1 MRKLILFLSTGV
13 FGVLSI
19 FAQTPY
25 DNFAPEQSV
34 KSMIELPKTQFRVAN
49 TNTEGEVRYA
59 EFDKNTLSLTLLG
72 DSSNVIKTLVFSPK
86 EKKFLTMDPLAEKY
100 YSISPYAF
108 CANNPMKYID
118 PDGRTIQVYDYA
130 NNQNVAY
137 EWRDYQGTWGFYDNN
152 NALYA
157 GNNTFIGQL
166 SGALTGLM
174 NGGNAGF
181 DLVSGL
187 ANHSNVVTLMQS
199 NRSGADSQNQL
210 GWNPTGVRRDGSLEA
225 VPTTAGMSN
234 DPMITLGHELGHVDY
249 NWNVGNSTT
258 WFNMTVADKNG
269 NPTQRPISTS
279 EIYTT
284 HIENQLRSENSLP
297 LRTYYGVDPS
307 GNGIGPRIIVPSTGA
322 SRYYNSQG
330 VTNYKTLRRG
340 AVPYIY

>member
-1 MRKLILFLSTGV
+1 MKKQFLFLSIV
-13 FGVLSI
+13 MFGVLNV

-25 DNFAPEQSV
+25 DNFAPEQGV
-34 KSMIELPKTQFRVAN
+34 KSIIELPQVQFRVENAD
-49 TNTEGEVRYA
+49 TDSELRYA
-59 EFDKNTLSLTLLG
+59 EFDKNTLSLNIL
-72 DSSNVIKTLVFSPK
+72 DENNNVVRTLVFDPN
-86 EKKFLTMDPLAEKY
+86 EKKFLTIDPLAEKY
-100 YSISPYAF
+100 YSFSPYAY
-108 CANNPMKYID
+108 CNNNPIRFID
-118 PDGRTIQVYDYA
+118 PDGRTIQVYDHA
-130 NNQNVAY
+130 NNQRIAY

-152 NALYA
+152 NALYT

-181 DLVSGL
+181 DLVSGI
-187 ANHSNVVTLMQS
+187 ANHFNVITLMSS

-234 DPMITLGHELGHVDY
+234 DPMITLGHEIGHVDY
-249 NWNVGNSTT
+249 NWNVGNSAT
-258 WFNMTVADKNG
+258 WFNMTVADRNG

-284 HIENQLRSENSLP
+284 HIENQLRSENNLP
-297 LRTYYGVDPS
+297 LRTYYGIDPS

-322 SRYYNSQG
+322 SRYYNSQV
-330 VTNYKTLRRG
+330 VTNYKPLRRG
-340 AVPYIY
+340 VAPYIY